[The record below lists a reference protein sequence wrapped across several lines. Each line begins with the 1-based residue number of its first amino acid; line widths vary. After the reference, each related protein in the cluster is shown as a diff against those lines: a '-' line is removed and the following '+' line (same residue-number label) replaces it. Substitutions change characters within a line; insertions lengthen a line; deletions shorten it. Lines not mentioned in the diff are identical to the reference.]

1 MEPAEITDTVAALSH
16 QVSALTHSFQELQTE
31 HRQLQAQVQV
41 VTLPPPYTPPSAPI
55 QANLDTPFPEP
66 QVKLPET
73 FNGDRTRFEAFML
86 DCCIL
91 FSLKPRTYNSDFVKV
106 RMVISLLGGEP
117 KKWAHTLLRDHDP
130 VLESWPSF
138 AAALEAMYQDPHK
151 RESAQNIIRALR
163 QGRRPVEDYVTHL
176 RHYAHDTAWNEAA
189 LLDQFRRGLADHLK
203 DELARVGVPRSL
215 DTVIDFCIQFDR
227 RWKERRDERSPSAPT
242 GGSRENQVPFNAL
255 VPVSNPRRTEEP
267 MQIGLVD
274 RRLPQAEMD
283 RRRRLN
289 LFLYCGGA
297 NHQARVCPAKA
308 TPGRG
313 KSGFITTLSR
323 PSPLLPMPHLLL
335 PISLQWQQRTFPL
348 QAMVD
353 SGASGCFMD
362 ATLATC
368 ISLPMSNK
376 EIPVEIRL
384 VDGSTL
390 SSGPITQES
399 IPVQMSLGHG
409 YSELLRFDIVTSPIF
424 PVILGLPWLRL
435 HNPHI
440 VWSTGEVSFSS
451 EHCKNTCVPL
461 HTISTTIGNETQ
473 LPAHYH
479 NFQDVFDKKKAETLP
494 PRRPY
499 DCPIELLPGAPIPYG
514 RIFPLSE
521 PELRTLKDYIQENTR
536 KAFIRPSTSPAGAG
550 IFFVNKKDGG
560 LRPCVDY
567 RELNKITIKNRY
579 PLPLIPELLER
590 LQKACIYSKLDLRGA
605 YNLVR
610 VREGDEWKTAFRTRY
625 GHFEYT
631 VMPYGLC
638 NAPATFQHLINDIF

>member
-1 MEPAEITDTVAALSH
+1 MEPAEITEAVAALSH

-55 QANLDTPFPEP
+55 QANLETPFPEP
-66 QVKLPET
+66 HVKLPET
-73 FNGDRTRFEAFML
+73 FNGDRTKFEAFML

-106 RMVISLLGGEP
+106 RMVISLLGEEP
-117 KKWAHTLLRDHDP
+117 KKWAHTLLQDHDP

-163 QGRRPVEDYVTHL
+163 QGRHPVEDYVTHF

-227 RWKERRDERSPSAPT
+227 RWRERRNERPPSTPI

-283 RRRRLN
+283 RCCRLN
-289 LFLYCGGA
+289 LCLYCGRA

-308 TPGRG
+308 TSGRG
-313 KSGFITTLSR
+313 KSGFITTFSR

-335 PISLQWQQRTFPL
+335 PISLQWQQKTFPL

-362 ATLATC
+362 TTLATC
-368 ISLPMSNK
+368 ISLPLSNK

-384 VDGSTL
+384 VDGSPL

-399 IPVQMSLGHG
+399 IPVQMSLGPDH
-409 YSELLRFDIVTSPIF
+409 SELLHFDIVTSPIF

-435 HNPHI
+435 HN
-440 VWSTGEVSFSS
+440 
-451 EHCKNTCVPL
+451 
-461 HTISTTIGNETQ
+461 
-473 LPAHYH
+473 
-479 NFQDVFDKKKAETLP
+479 
-494 PRRPY
+494 
-499 DCPIELLPGAPIPYG
+499 
-514 RIFPLSE
+514 
-521 PELRTLKDYIQENTR
+521 
-536 KAFIRPSTSPAGAG
+536 
-550 IFFVNKKDGG
+550 
-560 LRPCVDY
+560 
-567 RELNKITIKNRY
+567 
-579 PLPLIPELLER
+579 
-590 LQKACIYSKLDLRGA
+590 
-605 YNLVR
+605 
-610 VREGDEWKTAFRTRY
+610 
-625 GHFEYT
+625 
-631 VMPYGLC
+631 
-638 NAPATFQHLINDIF
+638 